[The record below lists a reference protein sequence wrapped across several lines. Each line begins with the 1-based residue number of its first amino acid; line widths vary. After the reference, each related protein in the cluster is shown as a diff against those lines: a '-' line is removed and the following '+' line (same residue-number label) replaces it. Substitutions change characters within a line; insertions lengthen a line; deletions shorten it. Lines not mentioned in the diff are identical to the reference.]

1 MENNEKLS
9 AEQSLKIISE
19 AIEQSRNE
27 IMQNAGAPMVFWG
40 ALTCVTSIII
50 WLLWTATDNSSWNAL
65 WFLMAITG
73 WSIMTVKMKKQR
85 GRPSNILSKILCVSW
100 MSFGLFA
107 MVTAI
112 LGTISLNSLH
122 YAGKLPIVSVLILLL
137 GLTGMTTGLLLRN
150 KIIVLL
156 AIISI
161 FISNSALMH
170 PGPYDCIAI
179 CATSLILLIIPGII
193 INRIYKKR

>member
-50 WLLWTATDNSSWNAL
+50 WLLWTATDNPSWNAL

-100 MSFGLFA
+100 ISFGLFA

-122 YAGKLPIVSVLILLL
+122 YAGKLPIASVLILPSWTYRHDHRALATQQDNSPTGNNIHLYLKL
-137 GLTGMTTGLLLRN
+137 GTY
-150 KIIVLL
+150 
-156 AIISI
+156 A
-161 FISNSALMH
+161 
-170 PGPYDCIAI
+170 PGPV
-179 CATSLILLIIPGII
+179 
-193 INRIYKKR
+193 